1 MEQLKHIN
9 LQVKLEGV
17 YAETYQRFAENNPEC
32 KTHRD
37 IVSTILRTL
46 PEYQTAMQEKELA
59 GANN

>member
-1 MEQLKHIN
+1 MEHIN

-37 IVSTILRTL
+37 TTSAILRTL
-46 PEYQTAMQEKELA
+46 PEYQVVMQQKELT
-59 GANN
+59 GANSS